1 MDSEKCLS
9 RDGKGSMYEDPA
21 WDPHTMVVLVG
32 GRFLKREVPLYG
44 TDPSEVRCLSL
55 EGYLASKKRSP
66 TPLRPP

>member
-1 MDSEKCLS
+1 MNSEKCLS
-9 RDGKGSMYEDPA
+9 RDGKGP
-21 WDPHTMVVLVG
+21 MVVLAG
-32 GRFLKREVPLYG
+32 GQFLMSEVPLYG